1 MKLTIFIICLFIIV
15 VNSQRLIGGRGNSR
29 SESQQA
35 PPLPPL
41 IGGRKELDVE
51 NDEVLAVLKDLSI
64 YSLTQIGRKRA
75 SDAARE
81 AGIADKPMDLSKF
94 NYSLVEVVSAQSQV
108 VAGLNYFIQIRMKQ
122 ASCKR
127 NCQIEKC
134 DLEIYD
140 RKWENF
146 RNLTNFDCIKLKKQQ
161 RLGALTEIPLTNEL
175 ALQALDF
182 AIARIN
188 QETNDLFQHKLVKLN
203 KAFKQVVAGFKY
215 VFDFSIGRTTCTKND
230 LGQVNL
236 KQCPLQENAKVKTCT
251 AEIWDQPWLDRRY
264 RMMNQ
269 NCTQQ
274 A

>member
-1 MKLTIFIICLFIIV
+1 V
-15 VNSQRLIGGRGNSR
+15 VNSQRLIGSTGNDR
-29 SESQQA
+29 AEQA
-35 PPLPPL
+35 LPPL
-41 IGGRKELDVE
+41 VGGRKELDVE
-51 NDEVLAVLKDLSI
+51 NDEVLAVLKDLSNF
-64 YSLTQIGRKRA
+64 SLTQIGRKRA

-81 AGIADKPMDLSKF
+81 SGVADKPLDLSLF

-108 VAGLNYFIQIRMKQ
+108 VAGVNYFLKIRMKQ
-122 ASCKR
+122 ASCRR
-127 NCQIEKC
+127 NCPIERC
-134 DLEIYD
+134 ELEIYEK
-140 RKWENF
+140 KWQNF
-146 RNLTNFDCIKLKKQQ
+146 RNLTNFECVKVIKQQ

-236 KQCPLQENAKVKTCT
+236 KTCPLQENAKVKNCT

-264 RMMNQ
+264 KMMNQ
-269 NCTQQ
+269 NCTQK